1 MEKGLCLDTMGK
13 TAGNKF
19 QAIPCHHQGGNQV
32 QRNCKKKTD
41 EFSNWVKVGE
51 EGGCLIESNLHV
63 DVFVIDIYTVESSCT
78 VNQL

>member
-32 QRNCKKKTD
+32 PRNCKKKSMD
-41 EFSNWVKVGE
+41 FQIELKWGR
-51 EGGCLIESNLHV
+51 GCLIERNLHA
-63 DVFVIDIYTVESSCT
+63 DVFVIDIYILWNHHV
-78 VNQL
+78 L

>member
-32 QRNCKKKTD
+32 QRNCNKKID
-41 EFSNWVKVGE
+41 GFSN
-51 EGGCLIESNLHV
+51 
-63 DVFVIDIYTVESSCT
+63 
-78 VNQL
+78 

>member
-32 QRNCKKKTD
+32 QRNFKKKSMD
-41 EFSNWVKVGE
+41 FQIELKWGR
-51 EGGCLIESNLHV
+51 GCLIESNLHV